1 MKTKALTFSVKMPS
15 LVGDGSSCSRMHL
28 VGFNGGAIDD
38 PLNGY
43 WALAANFLL
52 PSCLRLPVLSGSTL
66 LMRNRLR
73 AITASRIR
81 HPFWLKKKWDEWVF
95 LGWPEWAFINNP
107 GEWRCLHRAM
117 KHPFIP
123 LTTPAPEKRK
133 KIMCTIRTYE
143 YKGSLNLKV
152 EPIVNLTGISA

>member
-15 LVGDGSSCSRMHL
+15 LVGDGSSCSQMHL

-38 PLNGY
+38 PPNGY
-43 WALAANFLL
+43 GAQAANFLV
-52 PSCLRLPVLSGSTL
+52 PSCLCLPVLSGSTL

-73 AITASRIR
+73 AIMAS
-81 HPFWLKKKWDEWVF
+81 KV
-95 LGWPEWAFINNP
+95 
-107 GEWRCLHRAM
+107 
-117 KHPFIP
+117 KHPFDLKKSEMNGHFQDGLNEP
-123 LTTPAPEKRK
+123 SLTALGNDGAAQGNETSFYSFDHTCTRKRK